1 MTDSHKIKGV
11 LINLGEET
19 CKTIFRSNR
28 ISVLGIPTGPTKGYR
43 PKLLWPRHTTHKVS
57 FVEVA
62 SVAGA
67 WKYLGSRKTRRA
79 RGLSGTRSL
88 SPRVS
93 PSRVPF
99 FLAPTTSKRLLR
111 RLCWGSSF
119 FQRDIISALSLGRAT
134 YLSTILSVRS
144 HRLPSNLRNLDLFS
158 NHLPQIARRIP
169 LAGDGAQG

>member
-1 MTDSHKIKGV
+1 M
-11 LINLGEET
+11 NLGEEPS
-19 CKTIFRSNR
+19 KRFSEAAG
-28 ISVLGIPTGPTKGYR
+28 SVFWVSLPALPGDTGPNYCDRGKQ
-43 PKLLWPRHTTHKVS
+43 LTTVS

-79 RGLSGTRSL
+79 RGLSGRRSL

-119 FQRDIISALSLGRAT
+119 FQRDIISALSLGRGHI
-134 YLSTILSVRS
+134 LVHSLSVRS
-144 HRLPSNLRNLDLFS
+144 HRLPSNLRNLDFFLRTIYLKSRVVF
-158 NHLPQIARRIP
+158 HLR
-169 LAGDGAQG
+169 GGGAQG